1 MGLIRI
7 KKQLQGRVQ
16 EILHLVLVLFGVS
29 ALVFFM
35 SQFVSGDIAE
45 TIVINRGLEPSRQ
58 EIEHVKD
65 ELGLNDPLTVQ
76 YQRWIQ
82 AVLRGDFG
90 VSYRSHQPVMHEISA
105 RIPQTLIL
113 AISSAVLT
121 IGITF
126 MLCMDSVLNR
136 KGIGK
141 KLCTILVVLGTSV
154 PSFVIALGLIYL
166 FAIQLQWFQ
175 ITQTNTIVDYILP
188 VLTLSLSILPSSL
201 RVFQTSLIENS
212 QQTFVSVLKSRGFS
226 MKHILYKDVLNVS
239 IGPWLTQFSVTM
251 GHLLGGSVI
260 VETIFG
266 IGGLGQFMVSSILNR
281 DYPVIQAYVIIMGVI
296 FVLLHFGVEM
306 ILRSLYPYRY
316 LAQGDPL

>member
-1 MGLIRI
+1 MRG
-7 KKQLQGRVQ
+7 KKQIHQGIQ
-16 EILHLVLVLFGVS
+16 GTLHLVLVLFGVS

-45 TIVINRGLEPSRQ
+45 TVVINRGLEPSRQ

-76 YQRWIQ
+76 YQRWMKS
-82 AVLRGDFG
+82 VLEGDFG
-90 VSYRSHQPVMHEISA
+90 VSYRTQQPVLHEISA

-113 AISSAVLT
+113 GISSAVLT

-126 MLCMDSVLNR
+126 TLCMDSFLNQN
-136 KGIGK
+136 GIGK
-141 KLCTILVVLGTSV
+141 KLCTMLVVLGTSV

-166 FAIQLQWFQ
+166 FVIQLQWFQ
-175 ITQTNTIVDYILP
+175 ITQTNTLVDYVLP
-188 VLTLSLSILPSSL
+188 ILTLSLSILPSSL
-201 RVFQTSLIENS
+201 RVFQTSLFENA

-226 MKHILYKDVLNVS
+226 MKHILYRDVLSVS

-266 IGGLGQFMVSSILNR
+266 IGGVGQFMVSSILNR
-281 DYPVIQAYVIIMGVI
+281 DYPVIQAFVIIMGVV
-296 FVLLHFGVEM
+296 FVFLHSGVEL
-306 ILRSLYPYRY
+306 IQRRLYPYRY
-316 LAQGDPL
+316 GSQGDPV